1 MSLPLKS
8 RGAARL
14 GNAKGSSNDTSTH
27 TDKKLHHGNRQKK
40 GGKIKKKREST
51 RSLDLFDYT
60 VQVCI
65 CTCKILLEERM
76 TNRLSGSQKHS
87 ACVGSIEVFLVNIEQ
102 TTKENETDL
111 KMTFRKEK
119 KKNISKNKNEPNQI

>member
-27 TDKKLHHGNRQKK
+27 TDKKPHHGNRQKK

-51 RSLDLFDYT
+51 HSSDSFDYT

-65 CTCKILLEERM
+65 CTCKILLEEQM

-87 ACVGSIEVFLVNIEQ
+87 ARVGSIASFSGE
-102 TTKENETDL
+102 
-111 KMTFRKEK
+111 
-119 KKNISKNKNEPNQI
+119 

>member
-1 MSLPLKS
+1 
-8 RGAARL
+8 
-14 GNAKGSSNDTSTH
+14 
-27 TDKKLHHGNRQKK
+27 
-40 GGKIKKKREST
+40 
-51 RSLDLFDYT
+51 
-60 VQVCI
+60 
-65 CTCKILLEERM
+65 M